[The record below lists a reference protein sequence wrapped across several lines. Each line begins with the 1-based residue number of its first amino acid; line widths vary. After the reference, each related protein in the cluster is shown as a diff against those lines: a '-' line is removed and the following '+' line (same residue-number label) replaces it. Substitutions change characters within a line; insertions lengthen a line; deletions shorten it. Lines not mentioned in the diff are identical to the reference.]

1 MGTRSG
7 NRVSQLLYADL
18 YLGCA
23 FGQSNATTD
32 HPTSE
37 AQDAVRVWALLAS
50 GTITAEELRR
60 GTVKSGA
67 SASFFHTS
75 PHVATLASAMAEL
88 PAHQIRIELA
98 PVWGAAAGRHPA
110 RVRVA
115 ASPAMTTIPARPSVP
130 WATALHPAEAE

>member
-1 MGTRSG
+1 MPTSTWAAR
-7 NRVSQLLYADL
+7 
-18 YLGCA
+18 

-67 SASFFHTS
+67 SASFSHTS

-98 PVWGAAAGRHPA
+98 PVWERLRAGTLP
-110 RVRVA
+110 V
-115 ASPAMTTIPARPSVP
+115 SELPQARP
-130 WATALHPAEAE
+130 